1 MENFNLDLLINLG
14 IFDEAQ
20 PVDGISNF
28 AVASVSSGSP
38 LTLLTDSFSVITFF
52 IGSV

>member
-20 PVDGISNF
+20 PVAGISNF

-38 LTLLTDSFSVITFF
+38 LTDSFSVITFF